1 MTVSTTKPSTT
12 RTLSGFKGNKN
23 LSRSSKCKRIN
34 RINRISPILP
44 SLLKSYIFIL
54 SKNKFNKTKVIEN
67 GASLYQAK
75 GVEDFLNRQKKVK
88 KIQDFI

>member
-12 RTLSGFKGNKN
+12 RTLSGCKGNKN
-23 LSRSSKCKRIN
+23 LSRSSKCK